1 MAKICKLFLS
11 LSFLFFFTSNY
22 VHAKSGDSIVYLGI
36 ASGDGDIKLSGTTY
50 SVDTETTG
58 IGGITFLDG
67 NLYLSGSISS
77 GELTLAGIEIDSDV
91 TTFGIGYYESDLD
104 YRTGTGEQFM
114 FGVSGRDV
122 EVSLGSV
129 SSSETY
135 YSIGFDNSFGFGDGF
150 IFNFG
155 YDTDTE
161 DLFSDNSYY
170 GSLMKAWG
178 STLIEFSIGY
188 SKSVTDANNS
198 SDSTSIGLTVGGV
211 F

>member
-1 MAKICKLFLS
+1 MLKMYKFFLALCILIFS
-11 LSFLFFFTSNY
+11 ASTF
-22 VHAKSGDSIVYLGI
+22 VQAKSGDSIVYLGTS
-36 ASGDGDIKLSGTTY
+36 SGDGDIKLSGTTY
-50 SVDTETTG
+50 SVDTESTG

-91 TTFGIGYYESDLD
+91 TKFGIGFYEGDLD
-104 YRTGTGEQFM
+104 YRNGTGEQFM

-150 IFNFG
+150 IFGFG

-198 SDSTSIGLTVGGV
+198 SDSTSIGITVGGV

>member
-11 LSFLFFFTSNY
+11 LSFLFLFTSNY
-22 VHAKSGDSIVYLGI
+22 VQAKSGDSIVYLGM

-50 SVDTETTG
+50 SVDTESTTL
-58 IGGITFLDG
+58 GGITYLDG
-67 NLYLSGSISS
+67 NIYLSGSISS

-91 TTFGIGYYESDLD
+91 TRFGGGYYEGDLD
-104 YRTGTGEQFM
+104 YRNGTGEQFM
-114 FGVSGRDV
+114 IGVTARDV

-135 YSIGFDNSFGFGDGF
+135 YSIGFDNSFGLGDGL
-150 IFNFG
+150 IFGFG

-170 GSLMKAWG
+170 GALMKAWG
-178 STLIEFSIGY
+178 STLVSFTIGY

-198 SDSTSIGLTVGGV
+198 SDSTSIGLRVGGV

>member
-11 LSFLFFFTSNY
+11 LSFLFFSASTF
-22 VHAKSGDSIVYLGI
+22 VQAKSGDSIVYLGTS
-36 ASGDGDIKLSGTTY
+36 SGDGDIKLSGTTY
-50 SVDTETTG
+50 SVDTESTG
-58 IGGITFLDG
+58 LGGITFLDG

-91 TTFGIGYYESDLD
+91 TTFGIGFYEGDLD

-114 FGVSGRDV
+114 IGVTGRDV
-122 EVSLGSV
+122 EISLGSD

-135 YSIGFDNSFGFGDGF
+135 YSIGFDNSFGLGDGF
-150 IFNFG
+150 IFGFG

-178 STLIEFSIGY
+178 STLVEFSIGY

-198 SDSTSIGLTVGGV
+198 SDSTSIGITVGGV